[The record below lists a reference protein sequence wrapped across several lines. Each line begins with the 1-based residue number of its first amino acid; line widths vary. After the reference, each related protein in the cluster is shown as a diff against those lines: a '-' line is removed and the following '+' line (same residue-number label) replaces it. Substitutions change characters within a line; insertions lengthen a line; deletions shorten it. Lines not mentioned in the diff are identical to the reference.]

1 MLHKFMAPVFILVIL
16 ASVAVWGCSSMER
29 TEKFY
34 ETYPAPAGIRVDVA
48 NASGGDVAITAWS
61 IDYVEVSAVK
71 KTIWGGGELDKLDI
85 KVTTEN
91 NHILVETVVTGK
103 NVRASVD
110 YEIKMPANAVA
121 GTIET
126 TNGRVDL
133 EGASGDAVVISSNGE
148 ISAHGLVG
156 RITATTS
163 NGRIELDTVSGGGVL
178 TTTNGAIVVK
188 KSGAAITASTTNGG
202 IRIEDSK
209 GDVLLNS
216 SNGGITVSRVD
227 GYVSAR
233 TSNGAIDITEVAGVV
248 IAETSN
254 NSVEAEIAN
263 VGPAG
268 TTVKTANGSIE
279 VSVSPALDADIEMKT
294 TSGQISIISAPSS
307 LHIDTSTPTHFQG
320 VLGSG
325 GPRFYVEAT
334 NGSIDFYKLEAVP
347 ASQS

>member
-1 MLHKFMAPVFILVIL
+1 MRSRFLAPFLVVVIL
-16 ASVAVWGCSSMER
+16 AAVAVWGCSTMER

-48 NASGGDVAITAWS
+48 NASGGDVAMTAWS

-71 KTIWGGGELDKLDI
+71 KTIWGESELDKLDI
-85 KVTTEN
+85 RVTTEN
-91 NHILVETVVTGK
+91 GRILIETAVTGK

-110 YEIKMPANAVA
+110 YEIKIPNNAIA

-126 TNGRVDL
+126 TDGRVAL
-133 EGASGDAVVISSNGE
+133 QGVNGNAKLTSSNGE
-148 ISAHGLVG
+148 ISVRGLVG

-202 IRIEDSK
+202 IRIEDSE
-209 GDVLLNS
+209 GDVILNS

-233 TSNGAIDITEVAGVV
+233 TSNGAIRVTEVLGIV

-254 NSVEAEIAN
+254 NSIEAEIAN
-263 VGPAG
+263 VGPGGAELKA
-268 TTVKTANGSIE
+268 TNGSIE
-279 VSVSPALDADIEMKT
+279 VSVSPALNAEIEMNT
-294 TSGQISIISAPSS
+294 TSGKISIHSLPSGITNVDS
-307 LHIDTSTPTHFQG
+307 GPNHFAATMG
-320 VLGSG
+320 EG
-325 GPRFYVEAT
+325 GPKLFVQAT
-334 NGSIDFYKLEAVP
+334 NGSIDLYKLEAVP

>member
-1 MLHKFMAPVFILVIL
+1 MLRRFMAPVLILVVL
-16 ASVAVWGCSSMER
+16 ASVAVWGCSTMER

-34 ETYPAPAGIRVDVA
+34 ETYSAPAGIKVDVA

-71 KTIWGGGELDKLDI
+71 KTIWGEGELDKVDI
-85 KVTTEN
+85 QVTTEN
-91 NHILVETVVTGK
+91 DHILIETVVSGK

-110 YEIKMPANAVA
+110 YEIKMPNNAVA

-126 TNGRVDL
+126 TNGRVAL
-133 EGASGDAVVISSNGE
+133 QGVSGDVVVTSSNGE
-148 ISAHGLVG
+148 ISAQGLVG

-188 KSGAAITASTTNGG
+188 KSGAAITASTTTGG

-209 GDVLLNS
+209 GDLLLNS

-227 GYVSAR
+227 GYVSAK
-233 TSNGAIDITEVAGVV
+233 TSNGAIDIAEVTGIV

-254 NSVEAEIAN
+254 NSIEAEIAN
-263 VGPAG
+263 VGPVG

-279 VSVSPALDADIEMKT
+279 VSVSPALNANIEMKT

-307 LHIDTSTPTHFQG
+307 LQIETSTPTHFQG

-325 GPRFYVEAT
+325 GPDMYVEAS
-334 NGSIDFYKLEAVP
+334 NGSIDFYKLEALP

>member
-1 MLHKFMAPVFILVIL
+1 MQRRFLVSVLVLAVL
-16 ASVAVWGCSSMER
+16 ASVAFWGCSTMER

-48 NASGGDVAITAWS
+48 NASGGEVAITAWS

-71 KTIWGGGELDKLDI
+71 KTIWGQGELDKLDVQ
-85 KVTTEN
+85 VTTDSD
-91 NHILVETVVTGK
+91 HILIETVVTGK

-110 YEIKMPANAVA
+110 YEIKMPTNAVA

-126 TNGRVDL
+126 TNGRVAL
-133 EGASGDAVVISSNGE
+133 EGVSGDAVVTSSNGE

-178 TTTNGAIVVK
+178 TTTNGAIVVEK
-188 KSGAAITASTTNGG
+188 AGAAITATTTNNG

-209 GDVLLNS
+209 GDLLLNS
-216 SNGGITVSRVD
+216 SNGGITVRRVD

-233 TSNGAIDITEVAGVV
+233 TSNGAISITDVVGVV

-254 NSVEAEIAN
+254 NSIEAEIAN
-263 VGPAG
+263 VGPGGA
-268 TTVKTANGSIE
+268 TLKTANGSIE
-279 VSVSPALDADIEMKT
+279 VSVSPALNADVEMKT

-307 LHIDTSTPTHFQG
+307 LQIETFTPTHFQG
-320 VLGSG
+320 LLGSG
-325 GPRFYVEAT
+325 GPDLYVEAT
-334 NGSIDFYKLEAVP
+334 NGSIDFYKLETVQ

>member
-1 MLHKFMAPVFILVIL
+1 MVRRYVAPVLVLVIL
-16 ASVAVWGCSSMER
+16 ASVAVWGCSTMER

-34 ETYPAPAGIRVDVA
+34 ETYSAPAGIRVDVA

-71 KTIWGGGELDKLDI
+71 KTIWGESELDKLDI
-85 KVTTEN
+85 RVTTEN
-91 NHILVETVVTGK
+91 DRILIETVVIGK

-110 YEIKMPANAVA
+110 YEIKIPNNAIA

-126 TNGRVDL
+126 TDGRVAL
-133 EGASGDAVVISSNGE
+133 QGVNGNATVTSSNGE
-148 ISAHGLVG
+148 ISVRGLVG
-156 RITATTS
+156 RVTATTS

-216 SNGGITVSRVD
+216 SNGGITVIGVD

-233 TSNGAIDITEVAGVV
+233 TSNGAIGITEVLGIV

-254 NSVEAEIAN
+254 NSIEAEIAN

-268 TTVKTANGSIE
+268 TRVTTVNGSIE
-279 VSVSPALDADIEMKT
+279 VSVSPALNADIEMKT

-307 LHIDTSTPTHFQG
+307 LHIVAFTPAHFQG

-325 GPRFYVEAT
+325 GPDVYIEAT
-334 NGSIDFYKLEAVP
+334 NGSIDFYKLEALP